1 MPGLTPLNFHI
12 SQMPLYCGTG
22 YQQNYVFASPYPTL
36 NVIFELTF
44 NCMFVLFCAIF
55 VVVVVVVVLFICF
68 VFCFVCVGKPLI
80 LALFATGG
88 SFGLAHVQID
98 IQKNKELYRL

>member
-1 MPGLTPLNFHI
+1 
-12 SQMPLYCGTG
+12 
-22 YQQNYVFASPYPTL
+22 
-36 NVIFELTF
+36 
-44 NCMFVLFCAIF
+44 MFVLFCAIF

-88 SFGLAHVQID
+88 SFGLAQCKLTYKKKKNCID
-98 IQKNKELYRL
+98 RDQVISKIMSTTDIINE

>member
-1 MPGLTPLNFHI
+1 
-12 SQMPLYCGTG
+12 
-22 YQQNYVFASPYPTL
+22 
-36 NVIFELTF
+36 
-44 NCMFVLFCAIF
+44 MFVLFCAIF

-88 SFGLAHVQID
+88 SFGLAQCKLTYKKTKNCID
-98 IQKNKELYRL
+98 CDQVISKIMSTTDIINE